1 MSQLALS
8 SIDSSLIEEISSK
21 KNEPSWLKEYR
32 KNSLSI
38 YHDLPAEV
46 SPLYNKYTDARR
58 MNPEQ
63 VSLSTNSDSSVPDFL
78 AKRLDEIKNEIS
90 ILQIGSNIHSINVDD
105 ELKKKGLVT
114 VSYTHLTLPTTP
126 YV

>member
-32 KNSLSI
+32 KNSLSV

-63 VSLSTNSDSSVPDFL
+63 VSLSLDSDLSL
-78 AKRLDEIKNEIS
+78 
-90 ILQIGSNIHSINVDD
+90 IHI
-105 ELKKKGLVT
+105 
-114 VSYTHLTLPTTP
+114 
-126 YV
+126 

>member
-8 SIDSSLIEEISSK
+8 TIDSSLIEEISSK

-63 VSLSTNSDSSVPDFL
+63 VSLSLDSDSSVPDFL
-78 AKRLDEIKNEIS
+78 SKRLDEIKNEIS
-90 ILQIGSNIHSINVDD
+90 IVQIGSNIH
-105 ELKKKGLVT
+105 
-114 VSYTHLTLPTTP
+114 
-126 YV
+126 

>member
-8 SIDSSLIEEISSK
+8 TIDSSLIEEISSK

-32 KNSLSI
+32 KNSLSV

-63 VSLSTNSDSSVPDFL
+63 VSLS
-78 AKRLDEIKNEIS
+78 
-90 ILQIGSNIHSINVDD
+90 
-105 ELKKKGLVT
+105 
-114 VSYTHLTLPTTP
+114 VSYTQLTLPTTP